1 MFPRSLSVKTLET
14 VRNSLYLGYLE
25 YHNAF
30 YIIWKKKWSSTFLN
44 SKKKKKVSAKRLF
57 INIIR
62 HSLFLDLLS
71 YDDLFPSINHLGKN
85 ILRFKETETEK
96 QNIFCSKK
104 KKKKKSIS
112 FFLNSKFYALSFDSV
127 DVITNHNFFH
137 SSFLNLIFVLVL

>member
-1 MFPRSLSVKTLET
+1 MLSIYFVT
-14 VRNSLYLGYLE
+14 RND
-25 YHNAF
+25 
-30 YIIWKKKWSSTFLN
+30 IPPFLTQ
-44 SKKKKKVSAKRLF
+44 KKKKKVSAKRLF

-96 QNIFCSKK
+96 KNIFFSK

-112 FFLNSKFYALSFDSV
+112 FFFKFEILRS
-127 DVITNHNFFH
+127 
-137 SSFLNLIFVLVL
+137 